1 MFTAKYIM
9 KIEYVCTCVHFKDL
23 KRLEW
28 LATLCTV
35 CTRESN
41 VIWLS
46 QRSFGCVA
54 CITKYSFEIKP
65 QLMITTISKSISK
78 VSSP

>member
-1 MFTAKYIM
+1 M
-9 KIEYVCTCVHFKDL
+9 DL

-35 CTRESN
+35 CMRESN

-46 QRSFGCVA
+46 QRSFGCVI
-54 CITKYSFEIKP
+54 CITKYSFEIEL
-65 QLMITTISKSISK
+65 QLMITTCENPFQKFQVLEMDASGNVLSFVFVK
-78 VSSP
+78 